1 MHYKINT
8 KMQPTEI
15 LLLQTFILFQVT
27 CKVKLKTEY
36 RKFHNWGT
44 EQAIKPLIQTELLKI
59 FSLF

>member
-1 MHYKINT
+1 MHYKVNT
-8 KMQPTEI
+8 KMELTEI
-15 LLLQTFILFQVT
+15 LLLQAFILLQVT

-44 EQAIKPLIQTELLKI
+44 GQAVKPLIQTELLKI